1 MSTYIKRSILI
12 YNIYCLSLKY
22 IILLIIFILIILIL
36 FSSFFT
42 KTNIFSDIE
51 KYYAFYKNEKIL
63 LKRKYF
69 NKVETPKISI
79 ISAIYNKENYL
90 LRFIRN
96 IQNQDFNDIEIILVD
111 DCSNDNTI
119 NIIENMQKVDKR
131 IILIKHHV
139 NKGTLISR
147 NDGIL
152 KSKGEY
158 LIIPDSDD
166 IFLNNL
172 LERAYKIIKE
182 NDYDLLR
189 FNAYEGENTIF
200 MNKIVKHLTNYS
212 IYQPELSYYIFYGKG
227 KLKQTDYVLWNKII
241 KREAFILALNSINN
255 YYLSQNMILYEDG
268 LINYMLYKKAK
279 SFYYFDYIGYYYF
292 INEDSIMSNYKNK
305 IEKIINNDF
314 KFLLYIYKY
323 TNNKIYEKK
332 IASLVFLN
340 MPELL
345 IDENYKSI
353 NTNFEYYYSIIDLYL
368 NSKYISSSIKNKFL
382 RIQSIISNLQKKNN
396 FYNNNIY

>member
-1 MSTYIKRSILI
+1 
-12 YNIYCLSLKY
+12 
-22 IILLIIFILIILIL
+22 
-36 FSSFFT
+36 
-42 KTNIFSDIE
+42 
-51 KYYAFYKNEKIL
+51 
-63 LKRKYF
+63 
-69 NKVETPKISI
+69 
-79 ISAIYNKENYL
+79 
-90 LRFIRN
+90 
-96 IQNQDFNDIEIILVD
+96 
-111 DCSNDNTI
+111 
-119 NIIENMQKVDKR
+119 MQKVDKR

-227 KLKQTDYVLWNKII
+227 KLTQTDYVLWNKII
-241 KREAFILALNSINN
+241 KRETFILALNSINN

-279 SFYYFDYIGYYYF
+279 SFYYFDYIGYYY
-292 INEDSIMSNYKNK
+292 IKNKDSIMNNYKNK

-314 KFLLYIYKY
+314 KYLLYIYKI
-323 TNNKIYEKK
+323 TNNKKYEKK

-368 NSKYISSSIKNKFL
+368 NSKYISFSVKSKFL
-382 RIQSIISNLQKKNN
+382 RIQNIIGNLQKKI
-396 FYNNNIY
+396 NIYKNNAC

>member
-1 MSTYIKRSILI
+1 
-12 YNIYCLSLKY
+12 
-22 IILLIIFILIILIL
+22 
-36 FSSFFT
+36 
-42 KTNIFSDIE
+42 
-51 KYYAFYKNEKIL
+51 
-63 LKRKYF
+63 
-69 NKVETPKISI
+69 
-79 ISAIYNKENYL
+79 
-90 LRFIRN
+90 
-96 IQNQDFNDIEIILVD
+96 
-111 DCSNDNTI
+111 
-119 NIIENMQKVDKR
+119 MQKEDKR
-131 IILIKHHV
+131 IILIKHNV

-172 LERAYKIIKE
+172 LERTYKIVKE

-189 FNAYEGENTIF
+189 FNAYEGENKIF
-200 MNKIVKHLTNYS
+200 MNKIVKHLTKYS

-227 KLKQTDYVLWNKII
+227 KLEQTDYVLWNKII
-241 KREAFILALNSINN
+241 KRETFILALNSINN

-268 LINYMLYKKAK
+268 LLNFMLYKKAK
-279 SFYYFDYIGYYYF
+279 SFYYFNYIGYYYI
-292 INEDSIMSNYKNK
+292 INKDSIMSNYKNK

-314 KFLLYIYKY
+314 KYLLYIYKI

-345 IDENYKSI
+345 IDENYNSI
-353 NTNFEYYYSIIDLYL
+353 NINFEYYYSIIDLYL
-368 NSKYISSSIKNKFL
+368 NSKYISFSVKSKFL
-382 RIQSIISNLQKKNN
+382 RIQNIIGNLQKKIN
-396 FYNNNIY
+396 FYKNNAF

>member
-1 MSTYIKRSILI
+1 MPNYIKRRILI

-22 IILLIIFILIILIL
+22 IILLIIFTLIISIL
-36 FSSFFT
+36 FSSFII
-42 KTNIFSDIE
+42 KTNIFSGIE

-63 LKRKYF
+63 LKKKYF
-69 NKVETPKISI
+69 NKIENPKISI
-79 ISAIYNKENYL
+79 VSAIYNKENYL

-119 NIIENMQKVDKR
+119 NIIKNIQKEDKR
-131 IILIKHHV
+131 IIVIKHNI

-158 LIIPDSDD
+158 IIIPDSDD
-166 IFLNNL
+166 IFLNNI
-172 LERAYKIIKE
+172 LERAYKIVKE
-182 NDYDLLR
+182 NNYDLLR
-189 FNAYEGENTIF
+189 FNAYEGKNKIF
-200 MNKIVKHLTNYS
+200 MHKIVKHLPNYS
-212 IYQPELSYYIFYGKG
+212 IYQPELSYFIFYGKG
-227 KLKQTDYVLWNKII
+227 KLIQTDYVLWNKII
-241 KREAFILALNSINN
+241 KRETLILALNSINN

-279 SFYYFDYIGYYYF
+279 SFYYFDYIGYYYI
-292 INEDSIMSNYKNK
+292 INKDSIMSNYKNK
-305 IEKIINNDF
+305 INKIINNDF
-314 KFLLYIYKY
+314 KYLLYIYKF

-332 IASLVFLN
+332 IAYLVFLN

-345 IDENYKSI
+345 INENYNSI
-353 NTNFEYYYSIIDLYL
+353 NLNFEYYYSIIDLYL
-368 NSKYISSSIKNKFL
+368 NSKYISSDVKNKFL
-382 RIQSIISNLQKKNN
+382 RIQSIIDNLQNKINFYKNN
-396 FYNNNIY
+396 T

>member
-1 MSTYIKRSILI
+1 MSTYIKRNILI
-12 YNIYCLSLKY
+12 YNNYFLSLKY
-22 IILLIIFILIILIL
+22 IIFLIIFILIITIS
-36 FSSFFT
+36 FSSFFS
-42 KTNIFSDIE
+42 KSNIFSNIE
-51 KYYAFYKNEKIL
+51 KYYEFYKNEKLL
-63 LKRKYF
+63 LKKKYF
-69 NKVETPKISI
+69 RKVESPKISI
-79 ISAIYNKENYL
+79 ISAIYNKQNYL

-111 DCSNDNTI
+111 DSSNDNTI
-119 NIIENMQKVDKR
+119 NIIKNMQKVDKR
-131 IILIKHHV
+131 INLIRHNI

-166 IFLNNL
+166 IFISNL
-172 LERAYKIIKE
+172 LEKAYKIVKE
-182 NDYDLLR
+182 NDYDLMR
-189 FNAYEGENTIF
+189 FNAYEGQNRIF
-200 MNKIVKHLTNYS
+200 MNEIVKDLTNYS

-241 KREAFILALNSINN
+241 KRETFILALNSINN

-279 SFYYFDYIGYYYF
+279 SFYFFDYIGYYYI
-292 INEDSIMSNYKNK
+292 INHDSIMSNYKNK

-314 KFLLYIYKY
+314 KYLLYIYKF

-332 IASLVFLN
+332 IASLIFLD

-345 IDENYKSI
+345 INENYNSI
-353 NTNFEYYYSIIDLYL
+353 NINFEYYYSIIDLYL
-368 NSKYISSSIKNKFL
+368 NSKYISSSVKNKFL
-382 RIQSIISNLQKKNN
+382 RIQNIIANLQKKIN
-396 FYNNNIY
+396 F

>member
-1 MSTYIKRSILI
+1 MSTCIKRKILI
-12 YNIYCLSLKY
+12 YNFFFLSLKY
-22 IILLIIFILIILIL
+22 IIVLIIFILIISIL
-36 FSSFFT
+36 FSTFFS
-42 KTNIFSDIE
+42 KENIFSDIE
-51 KYYAFYKNEKIL
+51 KYYEFYKNENIL
-63 LKRKYF
+63 LKKKYF
-69 NKVETPKISI
+69 SKVENPKISI
-79 ISAIYNKENYL
+79 ISAIYNKQNYL

-119 NIIENMQKVDKR
+119 NIIENMQKIDKR
-131 IILIKHHV
+131 INLIKHNI

-166 IFLNNL
+166 IFINNL
-172 LERAYKIIKE
+172 LEKAYKIVKE
-182 NDYDLLR
+182 NNYDLMR
-189 FNAYEGENTIF
+189 FNAYEGQNKIF
-200 MNKIVKHLTNYS
+200 MNEIVKHLTNYS

-227 KLKQTDYVLWNKII
+227 KLKQTDYVLWNKIV
-241 KREAFILALNSINN
+241 KRETFILALNSINN

-279 SFYYFDYIGYYYF
+279 SFYYFDYIGYYYI
-292 INEDSIMSNYKNK
+292 INKDSIMSNYKNK
-305 IEKIINNDF
+305 IEKVINNDF
-314 KFLLYIYKY
+314 KYLLYIYKF
-323 TNNKIYEKK
+323 TNNKIYEKE

-345 IDENYKSI
+345 INENYNSI
-353 NTNFEYYYSIIDLYL
+353 NINFEYYYSIIDLYL
-368 NSKYISSSIKNKFL
+368 NSKYISSSVKNKFL
-382 RIQSIISNLQKKNN
+382 RIQNIIDNLQKKIN
-396 FYNNNIY
+396 FYKNKTC